1 MKEKEVIE
9 IDKEVMDFETDVT
22 YTEQD
27 NILIYTAKGIGHAFV
42 YYDQNERSFYLSDSN
57 MAQLIEMDVEEYVTK
72 KKEYNAFQFKPE
84 ADSLL
89 FKTLEDCNK
98 FVDEVFIPKIMLKI
112 VS

>member
-1 MKEKEVIE
+1 MEEK
-9 IDKEVMDFETDVT
+9 DFDIETDVT

-57 MAQLIEMDVEEYVTK
+57 MAQLIEIDVEEYVAK
-72 KKEYNAFQFKPE
+72 KKEYNAFQFKSE

-89 FKTLEDCNK
+89 FKTLEECNQ
-98 FVDEVFIPKIMLKI
+98 FVEEVFIPKLMLKI